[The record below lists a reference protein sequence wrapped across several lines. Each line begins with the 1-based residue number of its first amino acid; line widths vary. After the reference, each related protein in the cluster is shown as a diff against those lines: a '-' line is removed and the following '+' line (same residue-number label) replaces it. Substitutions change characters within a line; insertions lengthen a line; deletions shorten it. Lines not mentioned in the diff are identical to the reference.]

1 MKERLEILP
10 SLSIS
15 QTFYTRVVRAFK
27 KGLSITKVY
36 DTIGKKQKYSRSNIV
51 SIRNYAIK
59 NGELEKDPGTMAS
72 WATKRKKNQ
81 QLKMFSASTFKKET
95 PKEETQVASE
105 PIEEVKQEVKQEIVH
120 EVTQEENTK
129 GVFLSTAEY
138 NNKRR
143 SETANM
149 LTIDF
154 KGILVQIENSSN
166 IIVTEDKIT
175 VK

>member
-15 QTFYTRVVRAFK
+15 QSFYIKVVRAFR

-59 NGELEKDPGTMAS
+59 QGELEKDPSIVAS
-72 WATKRKKNQ
+72 WATKKKNGK
-81 QLKMFSASTFKKET
+81 QLKMFSASDFKKET
-95 PKEETQVASE
+95 VKEETQVASQ
-105 PIEEVKQEVKQEIVH
+105 PAP
-120 EVTQEENTK
+120 EVTKQATEQVDVEENTK

-138 NNKRR
+138 NTKRR
-143 SETANM
+143 SETTNI

-166 IIVTEDKIT
+166 IIVTEDRIT

>member
-15 QTFYTRVVRAFK
+15 QSFYTKVVRAFR

-59 NGELEKDPGTMAS
+59 QGELEKDPGTMAS

-81 QLKMFSASTFKKET
+81 QLKMFSASAFKKET
-95 PKEETQVASE
+95 PKEETQVVSE
-105 PIEEVKQEVKQEIVH
+105 PEQVKQEVTQ

-143 SETANM
+143 SETANI